1 MEVRNILPSA
11 FSIMTDRRKVN
22 TDKAKDNI
30 FMHWPT
36 NSVSKTFIDLL
47 MNVDNFIEKIDPALQ
62 NSQAE
67 SSCEYMPILLI
78 HRD

>member
-11 FSIMTDRRKVN
+11 FSIMADRRKVN
-22 TDKAKDNI
+22 TDKAKGNI

-47 MNVDNFIEKIDPALQ
+47 MNINNFIEKNRPCTTKLT
-62 NSQAE
+62 S
-67 SSCEYMPILLI
+67 
-78 HRD
+78 